1 MAKVTNP
8 RDGRLK
14 ANRDFRRFFKA
25 AVYEPQWRGTFKDD
39 PTVYPSENDAE
50 SAARQALQRTM
61 TAKTRDDIADSD
73 LVAMLRF
80 AMLHEGVKPL
90 STADNILAELRER
103 IAKREAQR
111 RA

>member
-39 PTVYPSENDAE
+39 PTVYPPPDTAV
-50 SAARQALQRTM
+50 QRVMGATTM
-61 TAKTRDDIADSD
+61 SDLADSD

-80 AMLHEGVKPL
+80 AMLHEGVKPF